1 MAALHEVVIVFEYAI
16 LMAFP
21 ALLAFGGAYD
31 LLTMTIPNRVSIALV
46 VFFCV
51 AAVAV
56 GLPAQAV
63 LLHLAAGLAIL
74 TAGIA
79 LFAVGG
85 FGGGD
90 AKLLAGAGLWIGF
103 EHLLPF
109 LVYVTLFGGLLAI
122 AILYFRK
129 LPLTG
134 TMAPD
139 WAIRLHGREAGI
151 PYGIAIASAALTVF
165 PKTPLFLATL
175 A

>member
-1 MAALHEVVIVFEYAI
+1 VFEYA
-16 LMAFP
+16 LLLAFP

-46 VFFCV
+46 VFFFT
-51 AAVAV
+51 AAIAV
-56 GLPAQAV
+56 GLPAQAI
-63 LLHLAAGLAIL
+63 LLHVAAGMAVL

-79 LFAVGG
+79 LFALGG

-109 LVYVTLFGGLLAI
+109 LIYVTMFGGLLAVS
-122 AILYFRK
+122 ILYFRK
-129 LPLTG
+129 LPVLG

-139 WAIRLHGREAGI
+139 WALRLHGRESGI

-165 PKTPLFLATL
+165 PQTPLFVTSLG
-175 A
+175 

>member
-1 MAALHEVVIVFEYAI
+1 MSLREVMIVFEYT
-16 LMAFP
+16 LLLAFP

-46 VFFCV
+46 VLFC
-51 AAVAV
+51 AAALAV
-56 GLPAQAV
+56 GLPAQTI
-63 LLHLAAGLAIL
+63 LIHFAAGLAVL
-74 TAGIA
+74 TAGFA

-103 EHLLPF
+103 EQLLPF

-122 AILYFRK
+122 AIVYFRK

-134 TMAPD
+134 TLSPD
-139 WAIRLHGREAGI
+139 WAMRLHGRETGI

-165 PKTPLFLATL
+165 PQTPLFLAAL
-175 A
+175 R